1 MMTRK
6 SVDDS
11 DGEREKDT
19 RGGQHAKMEEGEEYK
34 NDLIFDEKMGSI
46 LEGRNDGIK
55 IEVQK
60 MKLDINHRI

>member
-1 MMTRK
+1 
-6 SVDDS
+6 
-11 DGEREKDT
+11 
-19 RGGQHAKMEEGEEYK
+19 MEEGEEYK

-60 MKLDINHRI
+60 MKLDINHRIW